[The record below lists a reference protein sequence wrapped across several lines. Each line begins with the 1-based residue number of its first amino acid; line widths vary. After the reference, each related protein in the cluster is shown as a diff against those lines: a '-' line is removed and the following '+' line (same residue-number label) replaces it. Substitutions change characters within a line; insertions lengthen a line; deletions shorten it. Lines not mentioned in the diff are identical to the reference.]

1 MEEPVGDAEMKII
14 IVGCGKVGLTLI
26 KQLSAEKHD
35 ITVID
40 LRSEA
45 IMEATNSYDCMGLV
59 GNGASYSVQKEANI
73 DDTDLLIAVTGND
86 ELNLLCCL
94 IAKKAGNTATIA
106 RVRNPVYSQ
115 EISYIKEELGLS
127 MVINPEFASAQE
139 IARILR
145 FPSADKI
152 DTFAHGRVEI
162 LNFVIT
168 EMSPLKGMTLIDV
181 SKKYKCE
188 VLICAVERGDDAFI
202 PNGPFILR
210 ENDRVSFVAA
220 PRYAREFFEK
230 IGVDTHQVKNT
241 MIVGGGMIAYYLAML
256 LRGQGINVKII
267 DSDRKRCEELSEL
280 LPRATIINGDAT
292 NKDVLM
298 EEGIASCDSFVALTG
313 IDEAN
318 IFLSMYAKNVSK
330 AKKIITKI
338 NRISF
343 DDMISSF
350 QAGSVIAQKN
360 ITSDYILQQV
370 RLMQNTIG
378 SNVETLYKL
387 VDGKVEA
394 LEFSVR
400 EQSEVVG
407 IPLMELKLKRNVLI
421 ACINR
426 GGVIITP
433 NGQSTIQLGDTVIVV
448 TTQKGLGDIKDILE

>member
-1 MEEPVGDAEMKII
+1 MKII
-14 IVGCGKVGLTLI
+14 VVGCGKVGLTLV

-40 LRSEA
+40 LRQEA
-45 IMEATNSYDCMGLV
+45 VNEATNSYDCMGIV
-59 GNGASYSVQKEANI
+59 GNGASYSVQKEADI
-73 DDTDLLIAVTGND
+73 EHTDLLIAVAGSD

-106 RVRNPVYSQ
+106 RVRNPVYSK
-115 EISYIKEELGLS
+115 EISYIQEELGLS
-127 MVINPEFASAQE
+127 MVINPEFASATE

-162 LNFVIT
+162 LNFFIG
-168 EMSPLKGMTLIDV
+168 ENSPLKNMTLIDV
-181 SKKYKCE
+181 GKKYNCE

-210 ENDRVSFVAA
+210 ENDRVSFVAS
-220 PRYAREFFEK
+220 PRQAKEFFEK
-230 IGVDTHQVKNT
+230 IGVDTHSVKNT
-241 MIVGGGMIAYYLAML
+241 MIVGGGMIAYYLGML
-256 LRGQGINVKII
+256 LRGQGISVKII
-267 DSDRKRCEELSEL
+267 ESDRARCEELSEL
-280 LPRATIINGDAT
+280 LPKACVLYGDAT
-292 NKDVLM
+292 NKEVLL
-298 EEGIASCDSFVALTG
+298 EEGIESCESFVALTG

-318 IFLSMYAKNVSK
+318 IFLSMYAKSVSK

-350 QAGSVIAQKN
+350 QAGSIIAPKN
-360 ITSDYILQQV
+360 ITADYILQQV
-370 RLMQNTIG
+370 RLMKNTIG
-378 SNVETLYKL
+378 SNVKTLYKL

-394 LEFSVR
+394 LEFSIN
-400 EQSEVVG
+400 EKSALVG
-407 IPLMELKLKRNVLI
+407 IPLMNLKLKRNLLI

-426 GGVIITP
+426 GGVVITP
-433 NGQSTIQLGDTVIVV
+433 NGQSTIQMGDTVIVV
-448 TTQKGLGDIKDILE
+448 TTQKGLDDIKDILE

>member
-1 MEEPVGDAEMKII
+1 MEEPVGDAKMKII

-59 GNGASYSVQKEANI
+59 GNGASYSVQKEADI
-73 DDTDLLIAVTGND
+73 DNTDLLIAVTGND

-168 EMSPLKGMTLIDV
+168 ETSPLKGMTLIDV

-188 VLICAVERGDDAFI
+188 VLICTVERGDDAFI

-241 MIVGGGMIAYYLAML
+241 MIVGGGMIAYYLATL

-350 QAGSVIAQKN
+350 QAGSVIAPK
-360 ITSDYILQQV
+360 ILH
-370 RLMQNTIG
+370 RTI
-378 SNVETLYKL
+378 SC
-387 VDGKVEA
+387 
-394 LEFSVR
+394 SR
-400 EQSEVVG
+400 
-407 IPLMELKLKRNVLI
+407 
-421 ACINR
+421 
-426 GGVIITP
+426 
-433 NGQSTIQLGDTVIVV
+433 
-448 TTQKGLGDIKDILE
+448 

>member
-1 MEEPVGDAEMKII
+1 MKII
-14 IVGCGKVGLTLI
+14 VVGCGKVGLTLV

-40 LRSEA
+40 LRQEA
-45 IMEATNSYDCMGLV
+45 VNEATNSYDCMGIV
-59 GNGASYSVQKEANI
+59 GNGASYSVQKEADI
-73 DDTDLLIAVTGND
+73 EHTDLLIAVAGSD

-106 RVRNPVYSQ
+106 RVRNPVYSK
-115 EISYIKEELGLS
+115 EVSYIQEELGLS
-127 MVINPEFASAQE
+127 MVINPEFASATE

-162 LNFVIT
+162 LNFFIG
-168 EMSPLKGMTLIDV
+168 EKSPLKNMTLIEV
-181 SKKYKCE
+181 GKKYDCE
-188 VLICAVERGDDAFI
+188 VLICTVERGDEAFI

-210 ENDRVSFVAA
+210 ENDRVSFVAS
-220 PRYAREFFEK
+220 PRHAKEFFEK
-230 IGVDTHQVKNT
+230 IGVDTHSVKNT
-241 MIVGGGMIAYYLAML
+241 MIVGGGMIAYYLGML
-256 LRGQGINVKII
+256 LRGQGIAVKII
-267 DSDRKRCEELSEL
+267 ESDRTRCEELSEL
-280 LPRATIINGDAT
+280 LPKACVLYGDAT
-292 NKDVLM
+292 NKEVLL
-298 EEGIASCDSFVALTG
+298 EEGIESCESFVALTG

-318 IFLSMYAKNVSK
+318 IFLSMYAKSVSK

-350 QAGSVIAQKN
+350 QAGSIIAPKN

-378 SNVETLYKL
+378 SNVKTLYNL

-394 LEFSVR
+394 LEFSIN
-400 EQSEVVG
+400 EKSALVG
-407 IPLMELKLKRNVLI
+407 IPLMNLKLKRNLLI

-426 GGVIITP
+426 GGVVITP
-433 NGQSTIQLGDTVIVV
+433 NGQSTIQMGDTVIVV

>member
-1 MEEPVGDAEMKII
+1 MCLPKVEEPVGDAEMKII

-59 GNGASYSVQKEANI
+59 GNGASYSVQKEADI
-73 DDTDLLIAVTGND
+73 DNTDLLIAVTGND

-168 EMSPLKGMTLIDV
+168 ETSPLKGMTLIDV

-188 VLICAVERGDDAFI
+188 VLICTVERGDDAFI

-230 IGVDTHQVKNT
+230 IGIDTQ
-241 MIVGGGMIAYYLAML
+241 L

-350 QAGSVIAQKN
+350 QAGSVIAPKN

-378 SNVETLYKL
+378 SNVETLY
-387 VDGKVEA
+387 
-394 LEFSVR
+394 
-400 EQSEVVG
+400 
-407 IPLMELKLKRNVLI
+407 PLMELKLKRNVLI

-448 TTQKGLGDIKDILE
+448 TTQ

>member
-1 MEEPVGDAEMKII
+1 
-14 IVGCGKVGLTLI
+14 
-26 KQLSAEKHD
+26 
-35 ITVID
+35 
-40 LRSEA
+40 
-45 IMEATNSYDCMGLV
+45 
-59 GNGASYSVQKEANI
+59 
-73 DDTDLLIAVTGND
+73 
-86 ELNLLCCL
+86 
-94 IAKKAGNTATIA
+94 
-106 RVRNPVYSQ
+106 
-115 EISYIKEELGLS
+115 
-127 MVINPEFASAQE
+127 
-139 IARILR
+139 
-145 FPSADKI
+145 
-152 DTFAHGRVEI
+152 
-162 LNFVIT
+162 
-168 EMSPLKGMTLIDV
+168 
-181 SKKYKCE
+181 
-188 VLICAVERGDDAFI
+188 
-202 PNGPFILR
+202 
-210 ENDRVSFVAA
+210 
-220 PRYAREFFEK
+220 
-230 IGVDTHQVKNT
+230 
-241 MIVGGGMIAYYLAML
+241 
-256 LRGQGINVKII
+256 
-267 DSDRKRCEELSEL
+267 
-280 LPRATIINGDAT
+280 
-292 NKDVLM
+292 M

-350 QAGSVIAQKN
+350 QAGSVIAPKN

-448 TTQKGLGDIKDILE
+448 TTQKGLGDIKDILD